1 MSSFQCLRK
10 LDERVGAELRFAIIS
25 LENDLYSGSSRDY
38 LYQPKLQ
45 TYTQFLDR
53 ATLVSDDQ
61 DSNNDASVL

>member
-1 MSSFQCLRK
+1 MPHKARQTS
-10 LDERVGAELRFAIIS
+10 GAELRFAIIS

-45 TYTQFLDR
+45 TYTEFLDR
-53 ATLVSDDQ
+53 AILVSDNQ